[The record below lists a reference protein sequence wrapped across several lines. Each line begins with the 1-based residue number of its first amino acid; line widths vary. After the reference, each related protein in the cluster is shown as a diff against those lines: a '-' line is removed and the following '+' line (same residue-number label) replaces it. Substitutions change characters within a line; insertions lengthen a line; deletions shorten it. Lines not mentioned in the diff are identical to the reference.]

1 MPSKQHFNSG
11 PVMRSRW
18 ISDVMAI
25 FSAGL
30 LNYNTVLMNDGEKKR
45 GIWDQNY
52 KWRSWKAPLKC

>member
-45 GIWDQNY
+45 VVWDQNY
-52 KWRSWKAPLKC
+52 KRRSWKAPLKC